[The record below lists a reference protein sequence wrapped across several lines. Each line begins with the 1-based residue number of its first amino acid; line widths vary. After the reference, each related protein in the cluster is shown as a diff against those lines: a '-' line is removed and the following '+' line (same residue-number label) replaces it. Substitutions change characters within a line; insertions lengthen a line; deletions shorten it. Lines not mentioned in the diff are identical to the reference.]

1 MMGLSETPAGMSV
14 SAGLLIGLG
23 LSGTTFSVILGAV
36 GRAVAPEKRSLAN
49 GIVFLFHQLCSFMG
63 VWLGGY
69 LYDVTGNYDV
79 VWKIAIL
86 LSVAAAALHWFIKE
100 APIRRLES
108 AEARA

>member
-1 MMGLSETPAGMSV
+1 
-14 SAGLLIGLG
+14 
-23 LSGTTFSVILGAV
+23 
-36 GRAVAPEKRSLAN
+36 
-49 GIVFLFHQLCSFMG
+49 MG